1 MKTFFQKIFLLGV
14 MTLLTLGASATPD
27 KNYLCFTANESNS
40 TVGLWM
46 NGTDPYPTSLEYS
59 LDGNDWSNYT
69 LDTNIA
75 LNHAGDKVYF
85 RYAEEGPTEF
95 LSWSDYYY
103 SFKMTG
109 SIAASG
115 NIMSLINKSCK
126 GEWVYKYCFKCLFE
140 GCEALTSAPEL
151 PGMALGENCYE
162 KMFKGCINLATAPEL
177 PATILAMS
185 CYRYMFK
192 GCINLTTPPVL
203 PATTLAEYCY
213 EEMFYGCTNLMTAPA
228 LPATTLA
235 KYCYYSMFYGCEK
248 LTTAPALPATTLAN
262 GCYNAMFRDCSKLN
276 KVEVGFTDW
285 GEGSTFNWLEGV
297 ASTGDFICPDELS
310 KKCGTSYIPEG
321 WTFNGSFPYLNFTAN
336 APSSRVQLNM
346 VGGES
351 TGLALEYSTDECQ
364 TWTPYTITYD
374 ADTNGSIGQT
384 ITLANTGDK
393 VYFRKS
399 DDGVATG
406 FSTSDNSYYRFS
418 VYGSVAADGNIM
430 SLIDKYGETTAIPS
444 AYCFAHLFESCT
456 GLTTAPQLP
465 ATTLKPYCYA
475 SMFSGCTGL
484 TAAPEL
490 PATTLEKD
498 CYNKMFYYCTKL
510 NEIKVGFTDWTVT
523 VNGIEYTPTKDWLY
537 NVSSDG
543 VFYSHAGLDRTQRDV
558 SHIPAGWMTMNYRY
572 VVTVNSSDESKGT
585 VSGGGTYTDGTE
597 VTLTATPAE
606 GYIFKQ
612 WSDGTT
618 ANPYVFNA
626 TKDVNLTAQFA
637 KGYTVQVAS
646 ADESKGSVSGGG
658 TYEEGTEVT
667 LTATPAEYYE
677 FEKWSD
683 GTTANPYV
691 FTAEKNVELTASF
704 SKIICTITVVS
715 NNERSGTVTGGG
727 TYEAG
732 EEVTVTATPAEGYR
746 FIEWSNGSTDK
757 SCRFIATHD
766 IVLEATFVKAAW
778 DFLEDGIGYKVNGER
793 VSVVGCDNPPANMV
807 IPGTVTHN
815 GKTYRVTRIEDFVF
829 ANNQNL
835 TSVMISNGV
844 KEIATSAF
852 AYCNNLT
859 EVILGTDVSYIDLYA
874 FAFCKNLK
882 DVYFWS
888 LTPPEMSAV
897 AFNEDICCYIPNVP
911 DAIMAYEGLGDSYSC
926 FNTVNIY
933 KLDVAPSAAKVIID
947 GIQYKNGDAVGV
959 GGSLSNPLCNVM
971 QPSDVKKDEAVMFG
985 YDLTSVSI
993 WNGTIHVEY
1002 TANSSVVFTDAT
1014 AFGYANEKT
1023 FSELTYSR
1031 EFTNTEWQALY
1042 VPFSMS
1048 YDEWKTDY
1056 DIAKILNFIEYDD
1069 DDDGTVDRTYLVAI
1083 KKTSGSTEPNTPY
1096 LIRAK
1101 STGISMLYLGERT
1114 LQPAETNSLECSST
1128 ENTYTFTGTYTGV
1141 TDMYDRGYYAMSGGS
1156 LKRANSAS
1164 VVLKPQRWYMVLTP
1178 KKGAPAATKAQS
1190 IQILVDGEEGVESLT
1205 DSRRDEGAVVYDL
1218 QGRAVGTTTKYQ
1230 RGINIVNGKKII
1242 K

>member
-1 MKTFFQKIFLLGV
+1 
-14 MTLLTLGASATPD
+14 
-27 KNYLCFTANESNS
+27 
-40 TVGLWM
+40 
-46 NGTDPYPTSLEYS
+46 
-59 LDGNDWSNYT
+59 
-69 LDTNIA
+69 
-75 LNHAGDKVYF
+75 
-85 RYAEEGPTEF
+85 
-95 LSWSDYYY
+95 
-103 SFKMTG
+103 
-109 SIAASG
+109 
-115 NIMSLINKSCK
+115 
-126 GEWVYKYCFKCLFE
+126 
-140 GCEALTSAPEL
+140 
-151 PGMALGENCYE
+151 
-162 KMFKGCINLATAPEL
+162 MFN
-177 PATILAMS
+177 
-185 CYRYMFK
+185 
-192 GCINLTTPPVL
+192 
-203 PATTLAEYCY
+203 
-213 EEMFYGCTNLMTAPA
+213 GCT
-228 LPATTLA
+228 
-235 KYCYYSMFYGCEK
+235 
-248 LTTAPALPATTLAN
+248 
-262 GCYNAMFRDCSKLN
+262 KLN
-276 KVEVGFTDW
+276 KVEVSFTDW
-285 GEGSTFNWLEGV
+285 GEGNTSNWLNGV
-297 ASTGDFICPDELS
+297 ASTGDFICPDGLI
-310 KKCGTSYIPEG
+310 KKSGADYIPER
-321 WTFNGSFPYLNFTAN
+321 WSINGHLPLYLNFKAN

-364 TWTPYTITYD
+364 TWAPYTITYD
-374 ADTNGSIGQT
+374 ADTNGSIGLP
-384 ITLANTGDK
+384 ITLANAGDK

-399 DDGVATG
+399 GNGEVTA
-406 FSTSDNSYYRFS
+406 FSASDNSYYRFS

-430 SLIDKYGETTAIPS
+430 SLIDRYAETTTIPG

-484 TAAPEL
+484 TAAPAL

-498 CYNKMFYYCTKL
+498 CYNRMFYYCTKL

-523 VNGIEYTPTKDWLY
+523 VNGIEYTPTKDWMY

-543 VFYSHAGLDRTQRDV
+543 VFFCHAGLDKTQRDA

-572 VVTVNSSDESKGT
+572 VVTANSADESKGT
-585 VSGGGTYTDGTE
+585 VSGGGTYEEGTE

-606 GYIFKQ
+606 GCVFKQWSDGTTANPYVFTATKDVTLTAQFTKSYTVQVSSADESKGTVSGGGTYEEGTEVTLTAAPAEGCIFKQ

-626 TKDVNLTAQFA
+626 TKDVNLTAQFT
-637 KGYTVQVAS
+637 KSYTVQVSS
-646 ADESKGSVSGGG
+646 ADESKGTVSGGG

-667 LTATPAEYYE
+667 LTATPAEYYK

-691 FTAEKNVELTASF
+691 FTAEKDVELTASF

-778 DFLEDGIGYKVNGER
+778 DFIEGGIGYKVNGER

-815 GKTYRVTRIEDFVF
+815 GKTYRVTRIEEFVF

-888 LTPPEMSAV
+888 LTPPEMSA
-897 AFNEDICCYIPNVP
+897 ASFNEDICCYIPNVP
-911 DAIMAYEGLGDSYSC
+911 DAMMAYDGLGDSYSC
-926 FNTVNIY
+926 FYTVNIY
-933 KLDVAPSAAKVIID
+933 KLNVAPSDAKVIID
-947 GIQYKNGDAVGV
+947 GRQYKNGDAVGV

-971 QPSDVKKDEAVMFG
+971 QPSDVKKDEAAMLG

-993 WNGTIHVEY
+993 QNGTIHVEY

-1048 YDEWKTDY
+1048 YDEWKIDY

-1101 STGISMLYLGERT
+1101 STGISVLYLGERT

-1141 TDMYDRGYYAMSGGS
+1141 TDMYDKGYYAMSDGS
-1156 LKRANSAS
+1156 LKAANSAS

-1178 KKGAPAATKAQS
+1178 KKGAPATTKAQS
-1190 IQILVDGEEGVESLT
+1190 IQILVDGEEGVEAPSTSPKGESPATFDLMG
-1205 DSRRDEGAVVYDL
+1205 RRMMAP
-1218 QGRAVGTTTKYQ
+1218 AK
-1230 RGINIVNGKKII
+1230 GINIVNGKKII

>member
-14 MTLLTLGASATPD
+14 MMLLTLGASATPD
-27 KNYLCFTANESNS
+27 RNYLCFTANTAPS
-40 TVGLWM
+40 TVRLCSM
-46 NGTDPYPTSLEYS
+46 AMEKDPDPVQLEYS
-59 LDGNDWSNYT
+59 SDGNVWLEYYIGVSIS
-69 LDTNIA
+69 LDNP
-75 LNHAGDKVYF
+75 GDKVYF
-85 RYAEEGPTEF
+85 RNAADNVAEGF
-95 LSWSDYYY
+95 SSLSGYYQFEM
-103 SFKMTG
+103 SG

-115 NIMSLINKSCK
+115 NIMSLIDKSVEATAIPCTR
-126 GEWVYKYCFKCLFE
+126 CFSSLFE
-140 GCEALTSAPEL
+140 SCSALTSAPEL
-151 PGMALGENCYE
+151 P
-162 KMFKGCINLATAPEL
+162 
-177 PATILAMS
+177 
-185 CYRYMFK
+185 
-192 GCINLTTPPVL
+192 
-203 PATTLAEYCY
+203 ATTLAEGCY
-213 EEMFYGCTNLMTAPA
+213 DTMFADCRNLTTAPA
-228 LPATTLA
+228 LPATTLSPF
-235 KYCYYSMFYGCEK
+235 CYSAMFASCRALVLAPELPATTLAYGCYGNMFRNCIS
-248 LTTAPALPATTLAN
+248 LTTAPALPATTLAYGCYEDIFN
-262 GCYNAMFRDCSKLN
+262 GCKKLN
-276 KVEVGFTDW
+276 KVEVGFADW
-285 GEGSTFNWLEGV
+285 GESHTANWLNGV
-297 ASTGDFICPDELS
+297 AAMGDFICPDGLS
-310 KKCGTSYIPEG
+310 KQMGASYIPED
-321 WTFNGSFPYLNFTAN
+321 WSINGSETMPPYLNFTAN
-336 APSSRVQLNM
+336 APSSCVQLNM

-351 TGLALEYSTDECQ
+351 AGLPLEYYVEENRQWKS
-364 TWTPYTITYD
+364 YTFTYD
-374 ADTNGSIGQT
+374 ADSNSSIGQP
-384 ITLANTGDK
+384 ITLANAGDK

-399 DDGVATG
+399 GDGVATG

-430 SLIDKYGETTAIPS
+430 SLIDKHAETTTIPG

-456 GLTTAPQLP
+456 GLTAAPQLP

-484 TAAPEL
+484 TAAPAL

-498 CYNKMFYYCTKL
+498 CYNRMFYYCTKL
-510 NEIKVGFTDWTVT
+510 NEIKVGFTEWTVT
-523 VNGIEYTPTKDWLY
+523 VNEIEYTPTKDWLY
-537 NVSSDG
+537 NVSSGG
-543 VFYSHAGLDRTQRDV
+543 VFTGHAGLDKTQRDA
-558 SHIPAGWMTMNYRY
+558 SHIPAGWMTMNYRC
-572 VVTVNSSDESKGT
+572 VVTANSSDESKGT
-585 VSGGGTYTDGTE
+585 VSGSGTYADGTE

-658 TYEEGTEVT
+658 TYEEGTEVM
-667 LTATPAEYYE
+667 LIATPAEYYE

-778 DFLEDGIGYKVNGER
+778 DFIEGGIGYKVNGER

-815 GKTYRVTRIEDFVF
+815 GKTYRVTRIEEFVF

-835 TSVMISNGV
+835 SSVMISNGV

-897 AFNEDICCYIPNVP
+897 PFNEDICCYIPNVP

-933 KLDVAPSAAKVIID
+933 KLDVAPSDAKVIID
-947 GIQYKNGDAVGV
+947 GRQYKNGDAVGV

-971 QPSDVKKDEAVMFG
+971 QPSDVKKDEAAMFG

-1014 AFGYANEKT
+1014 PFGYANEKT
-1023 FSELTYSR
+1023 FPELTYSR

-1048 YDEWKTDY
+1048 YDEWKNDC
-1056 DIAKILNFIEYDD
+1056 DIAKIVNVIQYDD
-1069 DDDGTVDRTYLVAI
+1069 NEDGDFDRTYLVVRHLTTGSI
-1083 KKTSGSTEPNTPY
+1083 KPNCPY
-1096 LIRAK
+1096 LVRAK
-1101 STGISMLYLGERT
+1101 QKGTCVLYLGERT
-1114 LQPAETNSLECSST
+1114 LKPAEDASVECRST
-1128 ENTYTFTGTYTGV
+1128 ECIYTFTGTYTGV
-1141 TDMYDRGYYAMSGGS
+1141 ADMEAKGYYALVGGS
-1156 LKRANSAS
+1156 LKQAAS
-1164 VVLKPQRWYMVLTP
+1164 SEVPLNPQRWYLNVESIEDDYN
-1178 KKGAPAATKAQS
+1178 AATKAQS
-1190 IQILVDGEEGVESLT
+1190 IRILVEGEDDTEGINGLAPKVMDAQSVFDLMG
-1205 DSRRDEGAVVYDL
+1205 RRMMAPV
-1218 QGRAVGTTTKYQ
+1218 K
-1230 RGINIVNGKKII
+1230 GINIVNGKKII